1 MAVAVSMYTHD
12 VFDAVSGNYLGELGL
27 EREMQIGEGIASG
40 DGRVFRVLSI
50 SIAGP
55 AANLLRRLE
64 VVESYDVACVARLE
78 GPEK

>member
-12 VFDAVSGNYLGELGL
+12 VFDAVTGNYLGELDL

-40 DGRVFRVLSI
+40 DGLFRVLSM

-55 AANLLRRLE
+55 AANFLRMLE
-64 VVESYDVACVARLE
+64 VVESNDAAYVARLE
-78 GPEK
+78 GPES